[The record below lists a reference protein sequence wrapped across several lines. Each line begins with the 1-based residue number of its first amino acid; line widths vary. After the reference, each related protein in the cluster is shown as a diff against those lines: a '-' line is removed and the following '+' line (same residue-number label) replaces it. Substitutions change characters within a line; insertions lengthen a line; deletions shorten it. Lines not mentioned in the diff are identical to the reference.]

1 MISKETGEI
10 IKEEQFVKEYADR
23 PEFSYRLLRVFF
35 KPLVY
40 LLFHPKVY
48 GLEKIPDG
56 PVVLALNHRYASDP
70 VFIVYAYKKR
80 PIRYLAAKKF
90 HDGIFGFLF
99 RMALTVPVDRSRH
112 TPEVMAAADEILRNG
127 GILGIF
133 PEGTRNRTKEILL
146 PFKYGAVSLA
156 QKNDAYLLPA
166 VNVGKNTPFLSHA
179 RMYIGEP
186 YKIDKAADLKSENEK
201 LRQII
206 YDMYV
211 LYGREDERLDEVRG
225 KRD

>member
-1 MISKETGEI
+1 
-10 IKEEQFVKEYADR
+10 
-23 PEFSYRLLRVFF
+23 
-35 KPLVY
+35 
-40 LLFHPKVY
+40 
-48 GLEKIPDG
+48 
-56 PVVLALNHRYASDP
+56 
-70 VFIVYAYKKR
+70 
-80 PIRYLAAKKF
+80 
-90 HDGIFGFLF
+90 
-99 RMALTVPVDRSRH
+99 
-112 TPEVMAAADEILRNG
+112 MAAADEILKNG

-146 PFKYGAVSLA
+146 PFKYGAVSMA